1 MKIITVGK
9 NDAGQRLDK
18 FLLKAVRGLPLSLL
32 YKDLRTK
39 KIKLNGKRTT
49 GNALLTEGDEIRLF
63 IKDEFFDAP
72 DESDA
77 RTLGAIRPKLSVV
90 FEDENL
96 MILNKR
102 PGVLVHEDADGG
114 ENTLILHIKAY
125 LYGKGEYDPA
135 AEQSFAPALCNRIDR
150 NTGGIVIAA
159 KNAAALRDMNER
171 IREGEISKFYLAAVH
186 GKMEKREATLCAY
199 LRKDSAKN
207 QVTVHDTPF
216 PGAKKI
222 LTRYRVLAEKNGRSL
237 LEVELLTGR
246 THQIRLHMASIGHP
260 LFGDP
265 LYGVRDGGT
274 RAALHAWKLHFL
286 QPMTGEPI
294 DLENIRTH
302 MFD

>member
-125 LYGKGEYDPA
+125 L
-135 AEQSFAPALCNRIDR
+135 
-150 NTGGIVIAA
+150 
-159 KNAAALRDMNER
+159 
-171 IREGEISKFYLAAVH
+171 
-186 GKMEKREATLCAY
+186 
-199 LRKDSAKN
+199 
-207 QVTVHDTPF
+207 
-216 PGAKKI
+216 
-222 LTRYRVLAEKNGRSL
+222 
-237 LEVELLTGR
+237 
-246 THQIRLHMASIGHP
+246 
-260 LFGDP
+260 
-265 LYGVRDGGT
+265 
-274 RAALHAWKLHFL
+274 
-286 QPMTGEPI
+286 
-294 DLENIRTH
+294 
-302 MFD
+302 